1 METYVLIVLVA
12 LFLGVMGIIA
22 MMERRR
28 RTELAQA
35 DQLHQTLTACVGW
48 LQAIHSSDEAQMA
61 KVAEALSQ
69 LRNAV
74 EEGAVRSSKS
84 AATLSSDTVRA
95 IEQTTI
101 RLESAV
107 QQHQKALDTTLIR
120 AADKLSESSGAR
132 TKEMISEAQKLLESS
147 KARTQELLSESQRT
161 TKAVQELQAS
171 LEASA
176 KF

>member
-1 METYVLIVLVA
+1 METYVLIVLAA

-35 DQLHQTLTACVGW
+35 EQLHQTLTACVGW
-48 LQAIHSSDEAQMA
+48 LQAIHSSDEAQMG

-69 LRNAV
+69 LRTAVGAGTKSSSESAVSLSSQTLRAV
-74 EEGAVRSSKS
+74 EQVAS
-84 AATLSSDTVRA
+84 
-95 IEQTTI
+95 
-101 RLESAV
+101 RLETAV
-107 QQHQKALDTTLIR
+107 QQHQKALDATMIR
-120 AADKLSESSGAR
+120 AADKLSESSAAR
-132 TKEMISEAQKLLESS
+132 TKELHSEAQ
-147 KARTQELLSESQRT
+147 RM
-161 TKAVQELQAS
+161 TKAVQDLQAS

>member
-1 METYVLIVLVA
+1 MDTYVLIVLVA

-35 DQLHQTLTACVGW
+35 EQLHQTLTACVGW
-48 LQAIHSSDEAQMA
+48 LQAIHSGGESQMG

-69 LRNAV
+69 LQIAV
-74 EEGAVRSSKS
+74 ETGTKSSSES
-84 AATLSSDTVRA
+84 AKALSSEAARTVEKA
-95 IEQTTI
+95 IV
-101 RLESAV
+101 RLESALL
-107 QQHQKALDTTLIR
+107 QHQKAQD
-120 AADKLSESSGAR
+120 AASQSVAAKLSEVTQSTSKEVLAE
-132 TKEMISEAQKLLESS
+132 TKRM
-147 KARTQELLSESQRT
+147 
-161 TKAVQELQAS
+161 TKAVQDLQAS